1 MNEDKLRNQLWDIVS
16 KEFDEFKKEQ
26 LQNSKEEI
34 FENAYNVF
42 SMNILLK
49 FIL

>member
-34 FENAYNVF
+34 FENAYK
-42 SMNILLK
+42 I
-49 FIL
+49 